1 MKFTDEERILEE
13 AREEISVD
21 EELTVLRNEAGFLRK
36 ENFELKEKQRE
47 LEETIRDLK
56 RNMAMMQVTDEE
68 IDEIRDEI
76 EDEIKEDF
84 TIEETMPKRW
94 VAFGPTSYSQM
105 RTGAKIKFTRGKD
118 ILSGFVC
125 WVGETPKGSKCMK
138 IGAETEEPILKPDDC
153 GDLWEGD
160 KTKQVLLPLDKIIV
174 AWDWETILP
183 KL

>member
-1 MKFTDEERILEE
+1 MKFTDEDKILEE

-21 EELTVLRNEAGFLRK
+21 QELTELRNEASFLRK
-36 ENFELKEKQRE
+36 ENFELKEKTRE
-47 LEETIRDLK
+47 LEETIRDLR

-68 IDEIRDEI
+68 IEEIRE
-76 EDEIKEDF
+76 EMNEEIKEDF
-84 TIEETMPKRW
+84 SVQESMPKRW

-105 RTGAKIKFTRGKD
+105 RNGAKIKFTRGKD
-118 ILSGFVC
+118 ILTGFVC
-125 WVGETPKGSKCMK
+125 WVGETPKGSKIMR
-138 IGAETEEPILKPDDC
+138 IGAETEEPLANPDDC

-160 KTKQVLLPLDKIIV
+160 KTKQVLLALDKIIV